1 MNTATFYLLLADLVL
16 VVHLLFVI
24 FVLFGGLLVVRWR
37 RLAWLHVP
45 ALVWGLYIEFS
56 YAICPLTPLEIRLR
70 EMAGADPYEGGFIAH
85 YIVPLIYPPGL
96 TPEAQ
101 WWIGLGILA
110 VNGLIYVR
118 LGYRW
123 WYEGMANGSK

>member
-1 MNTATFYLLLADLVL
+1 MNKATFYLLLADLVL

-24 FVLFGGLLVVRWR
+24 FVLFGGLLVIKWRW
-37 RLAWLHVP
+37 LAWLHVP
-45 ALVWGLYIEFS
+45 ALAWGIYIEFS
-56 YAICPLTPLEIRLR
+56 HAICPLTPLEIRLR
-70 EMAGADPYEGGFIAH
+70 ELAGADPYEGGFIAH

-101 WWIGLGILA
+101 WWIGLALLA
-110 VNGLIYVR
+110 VNGLIYVG

-123 WYEGMANGSK
+123 WRGRSANGNE

>member
-1 MNTATFYLLLADLVL
+1 MNKATLYLVLADLVL

-24 FVLFGGLLVVRWR
+24 FVLFGGLLVVRWH

-45 ALVWGLYIEFS
+45 ALIWGLYIEFS
-56 YAICPLTPLEIRLR
+56 HAICPLTPLEIRLR
-70 EMAGADPYEGGFIAH
+70 ELAGADPYEGGFIAH

-101 WWIGLGILA
+101 WWIGLAILA
-110 VNGLIYVR
+110 ANGLIYVGLVLR
-118 LGYRW
+118 RCFGRM
-123 WYEGMANGSK
+123 ENKSE

>member
-24 FVLFGGLLVVRWR
+24 FVLFGGLLVVRWH

-56 YAICPLTPLEIRLR
+56 HAICPLTPLEIRLR
-70 EMAGADPYEGGFIAH
+70 ELAGADPYEGGFIAH
-85 YIVPLIYPPGL
+85 YLVPLIYPPGL

-110 VNGLIYVR
+110 VNGLIYVG
-118 LGYRW
+118 LGLRW
-123 WYEGMANGSK
+123 CYGRMENESE